1 MGMPTVSQES
11 RQQDIGRVA
20 RSELLWVVTGQMLS
34 LLLGMATLKV
44 LTYLLGPE
52 DYGRFALGLTV
63 AGTLNLFIYGPMGH
77 AVARYFHICSGR
89 GTLGELNRLVKFLL
103 RWSAASIFLGGI
115 AATVWVTAGTERSWG
130 VLLIL
135 ALGYGVTS
143 GTLSVYLAD
152 LNTRRERRTYALLQS
167 ADALLRLAGAVLFAI
182 AVGAKGGG
190 AMAGF
195 LLGSLASLL
204 IVRFLQ
210 KGASPPAN
218 RGLRELFGAGALGRE
233 FGGYAF
239 SITLFAIPAI
249 FASYGDR
256 WIIQQMLSDAHV
268 GIYVALAQIAN
279 APANLLL
286 AVFSQTINPVI
297 FQRAGDSGSTESMRG
312 SRRQLYRAL
321 LLLAALLALVTGV
334 SYVFGEWIVAMLTS
348 SDFVPHAKLLWVLVL
363 AAAIFQIAQALAAE
377 AFLYNRPFLLF
388 FPKMAHAAVFLGI
401 ALWLVID
408 RQLEGV
414 AIAAVVA
421 AATYLPLVLG
431 VNARAA
437 KARGLNSS
445 SRSAG
450 SSA

>member
-1 MGMPTVSQES
+1 MSIPTVPQES
-11 RQQDIGRVA
+11 RPQNGGRVA
-20 RSELLWVVTGQMLS
+20 RAELLWVLAGQLLT
-34 LLLGMATLKV
+34 LLLGIATLKV

-52 DYGRFALGLTV
+52 DYGRFALGLTL
-63 AGTLNLFIYGPMGH
+63 AGTLNLFIYGPIGH
-77 AVARYFHICSGR
+77 AVVRYFHICSSR
-89 GTLGELNRLVKFLL
+89 GTSADLERLITTLL
-103 RWSAASIFLGGI
+103 RWSAAGIFLLGI
-115 AATVWVTAGTERSWG
+115 IATAWVSAGAQTGWG

-152 LNTRRERRTYALLQS
+152 LNTRRKRRTYALLQS
-167 ADALLRLAGAVLFAI
+167 ADALLRLAGAVIFAI
-182 AVGAKGGG
+182 AVGAKGGA

-204 IVRFLQ
+204 IARTLQ
-210 KGASPPAN
+210 KSPASAASS
-218 RGLRELFGAGALGRE
+218 GSRELFRAGALGRE
-233 FGGYAF
+233 FGNYAF

-256 WIIQQMLSDAHV
+256 WIIQQTLTAAQV

-279 APANLLL
+279 APANLML
-286 AVFSQTINPVI
+286 AVFSQTINPII
-297 FQRAGDSGSTESMRG
+297 FQRAGDSLSIESMRD

-321 LLLAALLALVTGV
+321 LLLAALLALMTGV
-334 SYVFGEWIVAMLTS
+334 SYVYGEWIVAILTS
-348 SDFVPHAKLLWVLVL
+348 ADFVPHAGLLWVLVL

-377 AFLYNRPFLLF
+377 AFLYNRPLLLF
-388 FPKMAHAAVFLGI
+388 SPKMAHAVVFLGI
-401 ALWLVID
+401 SLWLVSG

-421 AATYLPLVLG
+421 ALAYLPLVLA

-437 KARGLNSS
+437 RARGLNASP
-445 SRSAG
+445 RAVG
-450 SSA
+450 SNA